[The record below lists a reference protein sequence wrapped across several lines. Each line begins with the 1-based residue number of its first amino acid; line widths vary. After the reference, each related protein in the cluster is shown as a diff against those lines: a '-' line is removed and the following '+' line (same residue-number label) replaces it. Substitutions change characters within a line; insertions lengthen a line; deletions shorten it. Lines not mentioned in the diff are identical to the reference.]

1 MGRLTKVIT
10 EFRKT
15 FDSLLFSK
23 QKFSKN
29 YPDAKKTSDIPG
41 WADSN
46 EGRSLKLVKHILKDV
61 SGDDVMAVWCRFKKK
76 HWEITK
82 GIFSLVIWPGPVFD
96 PRNGGGVKKFSQFQI
111 TLGVEGNM

>member
-61 SGDDVMAVWCRFKKK
+61 SGDDVMAVIQVLFPKDCENIGK
-76 HWEITK
+76 
-82 GIFSLVIWPGPVFD
+82 SLKEF
-96 PRNGGGVKKFSQFQI
+96 FH
-111 TLGVEGNM
+111 